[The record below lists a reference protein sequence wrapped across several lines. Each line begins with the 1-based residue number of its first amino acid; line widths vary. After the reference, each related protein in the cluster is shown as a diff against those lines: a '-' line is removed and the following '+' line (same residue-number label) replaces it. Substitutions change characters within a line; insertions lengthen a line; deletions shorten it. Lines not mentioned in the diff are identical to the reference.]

1 MIIAGAY
8 VNVSLQ
14 VVYLGI
20 PHKKLPHCEAYAR
33 RTFLRFCLLLL
44 LMLLLCGWPCTHA
57 CSFLTIHVHTHT
69 HARHGT
75 SSMHEQADRS
85 TPAQLQKKKYRLN
98 MNANMFIQYDSTH
111 ARPLA
116 RLPVITLHTYA
127 FYTFSRAERWWL
139 GGRVDRFRFV
149 VHYGHRPA
157 ILCERWQGVREHEWW
172 YNNML
177 HAFFLSM
184 SAAIV
189 ISCSTY
195 QSHKTHTHIQTNR
208 VICRPIRAICGLR
221 PTVAAR
227 DRDLT

>member
-8 VNVSLQ
+8 VNISLQ
-14 VVYLGI
+14 VVYLRI

-44 LMLLLCGWPCTHA
+44 LMLLLCGWPCTHV
-57 CSFLTIHVHTHT
+57 CSFLTIHVHTHSHT
-69 HARHGT
+69 HTCAAWNFKYAWT
-75 SSMHEQADRS
+75 SRPQHTGPTA
-85 TPAQLQKKKYRLN
+85 KKKYRLN

-149 VHYGHRPA
+149 VHYGHMPA
-157 ILCERWQGVREHEWW
+157 ILCERWQGVREHEW
-172 YNNML
+172 M
-177 HAFFLSM
+177 
-184 SAAIV
+184 
-189 ISCSTY
+189 
-195 QSHKTHTHIQTNR
+195 IQ
-208 VICRPIRAICGLR
+208 
-221 PTVAAR
+221 
-227 DRDLT
+227 